1 MALAELAILEK
12 TYPNAVTALEY
23 RSEFEL
29 LVAVILSAQCTD
41 ARVNMTTPALF
52 AKYPT
57 PEKLARA
64 RPESVEK
71 IIKSPHPSDPEKAQ
85 IAVEGADELYKEIR
99 IANHL
104 TDENGDQVRLKQGAK
119 VEVTVEAGPEAVTPS
134 PEN

>member
-1 MALAELAILEK
+1 MTEK
-12 TYPNAVTALEY
+12 P
-23 RSEFEL
+23 
-29 LVAVILSAQCTD
+29 SATLPG
-41 ARVNMTTPALF
+41 T
-52 AKYPT
+52 
-57 PEKLARA
+57 
-64 RPESVEK
+64 VEK
-71 IIKSPHPSDPEKAQ
+71 IIRSPHPSDPEKAQ